1 MTDQARDDHG
11 VEFAFAVG
19 ARTNGDI
26 CVSMSVTTCGLT
38 TTGYALDPDMAEE
51 LAPEL
56 AKELINA
63 AQAAKQERRK
73 RDGLLIVSGLPD
85 SIRK

>member
-1 MTDQARDDHG
+1 MSDQAQSDHG
-11 VEFAFAVG
+11 IEFAFG
-19 ARTNGDI
+19 LGTRPNGDI

-38 TTGYALDPDMAEE
+38 TTGFALDPDMAEK

-63 AQAAKQERRK
+63 AHAAKKERRK
-73 RDGLLIVSGLPD
+73 RDGLTVVNGLPD
-85 SIRK
+85 SLRK